1 MAYPTQHINIEI
13 PHDSRDH
20 VIVPDTIKITFNLEF
35 ESSDKED
42 SVVNNVDRALVK
54 NKELIL
60 GSKEIDTINNSHIYG
75 MYKELYLSKKEREE
89 KLLQGIQS
97 TNGLKSRLGAKK
109 ADCTLL
115 TVTTQENAIKKIVD
129 KSNTI
134 PLDFDFFKHSVYPY
148 RVKESLVIRIELNSA
163 ENVLFCTRD
172 TKAIYKISDIF
183 LEYDAIFDDP
193 YVISIG
199 EMYI

>member
-1 MAYPTQHINIEI
+1 MAYPTQHINMEI

-20 VIVPDTIKITFNLEF
+20 VILPDTIKITFNLEF

-60 GSKEIDTINNSHIYG
+60 GSKGIDTINNSHIYG
-75 MYKELYLSKKEREE
+75 TYKDLYVSKKEREE
-89 KLLQGIQS
+89 KLLQNIQS
-97 TNGLKSRLGAKK
+97 TNGLKSRLGDKK
-109 ADCTLL
+109 ADCTAL

-134 PLDFDFFKHSVYPY
+134 PSDFDFFKHSVYPY
-148 RVKESLVIRIELNSA
+148 GLKERLVIRIELNSA

-172 TKAIYKISDIF
+172 TKVFRHFFGI
-183 LEYDAIFDDP
+183 
-193 YVISIG
+193 
-199 EMYI
+199 

>member
-1 MAYPTQHINIEI
+1 MAYPIQHINIEI

-20 VIVPDTIKITFNLEF
+20 VIVPDTVKITFNLEI
-35 ESSDKED
+35 ESSDKEH

-54 NKELIL
+54 NKEFIL

-75 MYKELYLSKKEREE
+75 KYKDLYLSKKEREE

-109 ADCTLL
+109 ADCAAL

-148 RVKESLVIRIELNSA
+148 GLKECLVIRIELNSA
-163 ENVLFCTRD
+163 ENVFFCTRD
-172 TKAIYKISDIF
+172 TKAISKISDIF
-183 LEYDAIFDDP
+183 LEYGAIFDDS
-193 YVISIG
+193 YLISIS

>member
-20 VIVPDTIKITFNLEF
+20 VILPDTIKITFNLEF

-75 MYKELYLSKKEREE
+75 TYKDLYLSKKEREE
-89 KLLQGIQS
+89 KLLQNIQS
-97 TNGLKSRLGAKK
+97 TNGLKSRLGDKK
-109 ADCTLL
+109 ADCTAL

-134 PLDFDFFKHSVYPY
+134 PSDFDFFKHSVYPY
-148 RVKESLVIRIELNSA
+148 GLKERLVIRIELNSA

-172 TKAIYKISDIF
+172 TKVFRHF

>member
-35 ESSDKED
+35 ESPDKED

-109 ADCTLL
+109 ADCTAL

>member
-1 MAYPTQHINIEI
+1 MAYPIQHINIEI

-20 VIVPDTIKITFNLEF
+20 VIVPDTVKTTFNLEI
-35 ESSDKED
+35 ESSDKEH

-54 NKELIL
+54 NKEFIL

-75 MYKELYLSKKEREE
+75 KYKDLYLSKKEREE

-109 ADCTLL
+109 ADCAAL

>member
-1 MAYPTQHINIEI
+1 MAYPIQHINIEI

-20 VIVPDTIKITFNLEF
+20 VIVPDTVKTMFNLEI
-35 ESSDKED
+35 ESSDKEH

-54 NKELIL
+54 NKEFIL

-75 MYKELYLSKKEREE
+75 KYKDLYLSKKEREE

-109 ADCTLL
+109 ADCAAL

-172 TKAIYKISDIF
+172 TKAISKISDIF
-183 LEYDAIFDDP
+183 LEYDAIFDDS
-193 YVISIG
+193 YLISIG